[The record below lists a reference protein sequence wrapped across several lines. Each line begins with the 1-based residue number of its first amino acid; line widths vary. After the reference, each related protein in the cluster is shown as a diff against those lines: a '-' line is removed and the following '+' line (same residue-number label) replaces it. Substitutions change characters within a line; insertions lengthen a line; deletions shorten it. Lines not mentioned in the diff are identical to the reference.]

1 MVSVGVYRRPSA
13 GQWRKD
19 PFYDLLRVGQTAL
32 KMASECSFT
41 TRKLRFLSH
50 FRLVWL

>member
-32 KMASECSFT
+32 KMAWVASPVGMLIYHS
-41 TRKLRFLSH
+41 
-50 FRLVWL
+50 